1 VARRRPACAQ
11 VSGQAGV
18 SASVREFPPLT
29 ARSGTQW
36 ARRPW
41 WRATVATLAPWS
53 SSPSSDLMWR
63 DCGTST
69 SMAVR
74 DFQLGQASACGS
86 LPK

>member
-18 SASVREFPPLT
+18 SASVREFPALT
-29 ARSGTQW
+29 AQSGTQR
-36 ARRPW
+36 ARRPG
-41 WRATVATLAPWS
+41 WRATVGTLAPRS

-63 DCGTST
+63 DCGTRT

-74 DFQLGQASACGS
+74 DFRLGPAPAWGS
-86 LPK
+86 LSK